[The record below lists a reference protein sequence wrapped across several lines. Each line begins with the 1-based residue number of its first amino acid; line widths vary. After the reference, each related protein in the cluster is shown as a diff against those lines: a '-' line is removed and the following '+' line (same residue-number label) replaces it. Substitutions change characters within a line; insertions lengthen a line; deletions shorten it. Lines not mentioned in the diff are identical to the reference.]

1 MREGGLTEEPPS
13 PFEGKQGMFGETKAG
28 DEDDDGNDGH
38 IYGNGD
44 GDDCADCYSK
54 SVCE

>member
-28 DEDDDGNDGH
+28 DEDDDGNDGY
-38 IYGNGD
+38 IWQW
-44 GDDCADCYSK
+44 
-54 SVCE
+54 